1 MKNIQRIHRLLY
13 AAGLGPI
20 VGKIILLLTT
30 TGRRSGKTRVT
41 PLQYEEIEGKYYIG
55 SARGTKADWYCNIK
69 SDPRVKVRVKSRL
82 FRGLADATNDPVRI
96 ADFLEIRLRKHPFMV
111 GILLQK
117 IYKLPRQPSRDQLL
131 KLAESEAL
139 VIITPL
145 EDLR

>member
-1 MKNIQRIHRLLY
+1 
-13 AAGLGPI
+13 
-20 VGKIILLLTT
+20 
-30 TGRRSGKTRVT
+30 
-41 PLQYEEIEGKYYIG
+41 
-55 SARGTKADWYCNIK
+55 
-69 SDPRVKVRVKSRL
+69 
-82 FRGLADATNDPVRI
+82 LADATNDPVRI